1 MGNMVPAYGDAE
13 WGKDHLWGH
22 TLVGTAVVG
31 SVVSLGAVLS
41 LFFEVEGI
49 LHLKKILK
57 TGWKKKWD
65 ENPSGIGFNKL
76 NERGMVSKG
85 LKKSISITAGEKN
98 TAHFAFCISGLKV
111 EKHE

>member
-49 LHLKKILK
+49 LH
-57 TGWKKKWD
+57 
-65 ENPSGIGFNKL
+65 
-76 NERGMVSKG
+76 
-85 LKKSISITAGEKN
+85 
-98 TAHFAFCISGLKV
+98 
-111 EKHE
+111 